1 MAVVGLLPGRC
12 LLHSL
17 SAGRASLAMLS
28 TTPQVAVR
36 RATGGPMNDELRVRD
51 IPAVL
56 VSAWRVLRTYW
67 APFVVIA
74 CLGLAL
80 RGGAL
85 WLAVVVS
92 DHNAFVAQLILV
104 LAPLGF
110 LLAMIAMLWMTR
122 GALPHVAELD
132 RREAR
137 QAPTEK
143 RELRLVDVA
152 VSVLVPFLAVY
163 VSYGLLKEDLYRFTN
178 EAAYAEF
185 NQFSLDGDV
194 DFDFAGRL
202 AIYDWQ
208 VVLAIVVIAWV
219 LRYALGRFESV
230 TRFLWLA
237 FVGALVE
244 VYYTSQVAQKVTEIR
259 EAGVGWVQERRASQ
273 IVLERYDQVVG
284 TLGPLAHPVDTA
296 TTWLFGLLGAVDAVV
311 VVPLAWLTVGAVV
324 LGHKLSVPE
333 KAPAQPNPR
342 WERIP
347 APVRRLGGGLVADVR
362 ERWSAFWNGLRMM
375 ATAGLLPMLTFSLA
389 FLLVLRV
396 PWLVGQLLRWAIGP
410 LQTQTWLAIAPME
423 KAVGLAITMVLAAA
437 LLAAAIDWL
446 LGPRLSE
453 PPAPGPTPVDPSV
466 SAAAAA

>member
-1 MAVVGLLPGRC
+1 
-12 LLHSL
+12 
-17 SAGRASLAMLS
+17 
-28 TTPQVAVR
+28 
-36 RATGGPMNDELRVRD
+36 MNDEMRVRD

-56 VSAWRVLRTYW
+56 LSAWRVLRTYW

-80 RGGAL
+80 RSGAL
-85 WLAVVVS
+85 WIAVEVS

-122 GALPHVAELD
+122 GALPNVAELS

-163 VSYGLLKEDLYRFTN
+163 VSYGLLREDLLRFTN

-185 NQFSLDGDV
+185 NQFSLEGGV
-194 DFDFAGRL
+194 DYDFAGRL

-208 VVLAIVVIAWV
+208 VVLAIVAIAWV

-237 FVGALVE
+237 FAGALVE
-244 VYYTSQVAQKVTEIR
+244 VYYTSQVAQKVTELR
-259 EAGVGWVQERRASQ
+259 EDGVAWIQERRASRL
-273 IVLERYDQVVG
+273 VLDQYDQVIT
-284 TLGPLAHPVDTA
+284 TLGPLANPVDTA

-311 VVPLAWLTVGAVV
+311 VVPLAWITVGAVV
-324 LGHKLSVPE
+324 LGHKLSGPE
-333 KAPAQPNPR
+333 EPVRQPDPR
-342 WERIP
+342 WERVP
-347 APVRRLGGGLVADVR
+347 APVRRFGGGLVADVR

-375 ATAGLLPMLTFSLA
+375 AAAGLLPMLTFCVV

-396 PWLVGQLLRWAIGP
+396 PWIVTQLVRLAVGP
-410 LQTQTWLAIAPME
+410 METKTWLAFSPME
-423 KAVGLAITMVLAAA
+423 KSVGLAVTMVLAAA

-446 LGPRLSE
+446 LGPRVGTRPVE
-453 PPAPGPTPVDPSV
+453 DPAPVAAPEV
-466 SAAAAA
+466 SAEAGA

>member
-1 MAVVGLLPGRC
+1 
-12 LLHSL
+12 
-17 SAGRASLAMLS
+17 
-28 TTPQVAVR
+28 
-36 RATGGPMNDELRVRD
+36 MNDEMRVRD

-56 VSAWRVLRTYW
+56 VSAWRVLRVHW

-80 RGGAL
+80 RSGAL
-85 WLAVVVS
+85 WVAVEVS

-122 GALPHVAELD
+122 GDLPNVAELS

-178 EAAYAEF
+178 EAAYDEF
-185 NQFSLDGDV
+185 NQFTLGAPPDV
-194 DFDFAGRL
+194 DFAGRL

-208 VVLAIVVIAWV
+208 VVLAIVAIAWV
-219 LRYALGRFESV
+219 VRYALGRIESV

-237 FVGALVE
+237 FAGALVE
-244 VYYTSQVAQKVTEIR
+244 VYYTSQVAQKVANLR
-259 EAGVGWVQERRASQ
+259 EAGLTWVENRRASR
-273 IVLERYDQVVG
+273 IVLDQYDQVVG
-284 TLGPLAHPVDTA
+284 TLGPLANPVDTA

-311 VVPLAWLTVGAVV
+311 IVPLAWLTVGAVV
-324 LGHKLSVPE
+324 LGHKLSEPDE
-333 KAPAQPNPR
+333 PDDPARQPDPR

-375 ATAGLLPMLTFSLA
+375 ATAGLLPMLTFCLA
-389 FLLVLRV
+389 FLIVIRI
-396 PWLVGQLLRWAIGP
+396 PWLVGQLLRLAIGP
-410 LQTQTWLAIAPME
+410 LPTDTWLAISPME

-446 LGPRLSE
+446 LGPRLGPADVGPE
-453 PPAPGPTPVDPSV
+453 PTAPREV
-466 SAAAAA
+466 SAEAGA

>member
-1 MAVVGLLPGRC
+1 
-12 LLHSL
+12 
-17 SAGRASLAMLS
+17 
-28 TTPQVAVR
+28 
-36 RATGGPMNDELRVRD
+36 MNDEMRVRD

-56 VSAWRVLRTYW
+56 VSAWRILRTYW

-80 RGGAL
+80 RSGAL

-92 DHNAFVAQLILV
+92 DTNAFVAQLILV

-122 GALPHVAELD
+122 GALPNVAELS

-143 RELRLVDVA
+143 REMRLVDVA

-163 VSYGLLKEDLYRFTN
+163 VSYGLLKEDLLRFTN

-185 NQFSLDGDV
+185 NQFSISEDIDY
-194 DFDFAGRL
+194 DFAGRL

-208 VVLAIVVIAWV
+208 VVLAIVAIAWV

-244 VYYTSQVAQKVTEIR
+244 VYYTSQVAQKVANIR
-259 EAGVGWVQERRASQ
+259 EAGVTWVEDRRASRL
-273 IVLERYDQVVG
+273 VLDQYDQVVG
-284 TLGPLAHPVDTA
+284 TLGPLANPVDTA

-311 VVPLAWLTVGAVV
+311 VVPLAWITVGAVV
-324 LGHKLSVPE
+324 LGHKLSGPE
-333 KAPAQPNPR
+333 APAAQPNPR

-347 APVRRLGGGLVADVR
+347 APVRRFGGGLVADVR

-375 ATAGLLPMLTFSLA
+375 ATAGLLPMLTFCLA
-389 FLLVLRV
+389 FLLVLRI
-396 PWLVGQLLRWAIGP
+396 PWLVAQLLRLAIGP
-410 LQTQTWLAIAPME
+410 VETTTWLAFSPRAKSVGRAVPMVRG
-423 KAVGLAITMVLAAA
+423 AAHRAAA
-437 LLAAAIDWL
+437 LDWL
-446 LGPRLSE
+446 LGPKL
-453 PPAPGPTPVDPSV
+453 GPREQESAREV
-466 SAAAAA
+466 SAEAGA

>member
-1 MAVVGLLPGRC
+1 M
-12 LLHSL
+12 
-17 SAGRASLAMLS
+17 
-28 TTPQVAVR
+28 
-36 RATGGPMNDELRVRD
+36 RVRD

-56 VSAWRVLRTYW
+56 VSALRLLRRYW

-74 CLGLAL
+74 CLGLAV
-80 RGGAL
+80 RSGAL
-85 WLAVVVS
+85 WVAVVVS
-92 DHNAFVAQLILV
+92 DSNAFVAQLILV

-110 LLAMIAMLWMTR
+110 LGAMIAMLWMTR
-122 GALPHVAELD
+122 SSLPHVAELS

-137 QAPTEK
+137 QATTEK

-163 VSYGLLKEDLYRFTN
+163 VSYGLLREDLLRFTN

-185 NQFSLDGDV
+185 NQFSLSDDI
-194 DFDFAGRL
+194 DYDFAGRL

-208 VVLAIVVIAWV
+208 VVLAIVAIAWV

-244 VYYTSQVAQKVTEIR
+244 VYYTSQVAQKIANLR
-259 EAGVGWVQERRASQ
+259 EAGVTWVEDRRASR
-273 IVLERYDQVVG
+273 IVLDQYDQVVG
-284 TLGPLAHPVDTA
+284 TLGPLANPVDSA
-296 TTWLFGLLGAVDAVV
+296 TGWLFGLLGAVDAVV
-311 VVPLAWLTVGAVV
+311 VVPLAWITVGAVV
-324 LGHKLSVPE
+324 LGHQLSGPDTPA
-333 KAPAQPNPR
+333 APPNPR

-375 ATAGLLPMLTFSLA
+375 ASAGLLPMLTFCLA
-389 FLLVLRV
+389 FLLVIRL
-396 PWLVGQLLRWAIGP
+396 PWAVSQLLRLAIGP
-410 LQTQTWLAIAPME
+410 LETSTWLAIAPME
-423 KAVGLAITMVLAAA
+423 KSIGLALTMVLTAA

-446 LGPRLSE
+446 LGPRLRVGGADDPE
-453 PPAPGPTPVDPSV
+453 PVAPREV
-466 SAAAAA
+466 SAEAGA

>member
-1 MAVVGLLPGRC
+1 
-12 LLHSL
+12 
-17 SAGRASLAMLS
+17 
-28 TTPQVAVR
+28 
-36 RATGGPMNDELRVRD
+36 MNDEMRVRD

-56 VSAWRVLRTYW
+56 VSAWRILRTYW
-67 APFVVIA
+67 APFVAIA

-80 RGGAL
+80 RSGAL

-122 GALPHVAELD
+122 GALPNVAELS

-143 RELRLVDVA
+143 RQMRLVDVA

-163 VSYGLLKEDLYRFTN
+163 VSYGLLKEDLLRFTN

-185 NQFSLDGDV
+185 NQFSLSEDIDY
-194 DFDFAGRL
+194 DFAGRL

-208 VVLAIVVIAWV
+208 VVLAIVAIAWV

-244 VYYTSQVAQKVTEIR
+244 VYYTSQVAQKVANIR
-259 EAGVGWVQERRASQ
+259 EAGVTWVEDRQASRL
-273 IVLERYDQVVG
+273 VLDQYDQVVA
-284 TLGPLAHPVDTA
+284 TLGPLANPVDTA

-311 VVPLAWLTVGAVV
+311 IVPLAWITVGAVV
-324 LGHKLSVPE
+324 LGHKLSGPE
-333 KAPAQPNPR
+333 APAAQPNPR

-347 APVRRLGGGLVADVR
+347 APVRRFGGGLVADVR

-375 ATAGLLPMLTFSLA
+375 ATAGLLPMLTFCLA
-389 FLLVLRV
+389 FLLVLRI
-396 PWLVGQLLRWAIGP
+396 PWLVAQLLRLVIGP
-410 LQTQTWLAIAPME
+410 VETKTWLAFSPLE
-423 KAVGLAITMVLAAA
+423 KSVGLAVTMVLAAA

-446 LGPRLSE
+446 LGPRI
-453 PPAPGPTPVDPSV
+453 GPRPSDSPVPVEAGAREV
-466 SAAAAA
+466 SAEA

>member
-1 MAVVGLLPGRC
+1 
-12 LLHSL
+12 
-17 SAGRASLAMLS
+17 
-28 TTPQVAVR
+28 
-36 RATGGPMNDELRVRD
+36 MNDEMRVRD

-56 VSAWRVLRTYW
+56 VSAWRILRTYW

-80 RGGAL
+80 RSGAL

-92 DHNAFVAQLILV
+92 DSNAFVAQLILV

-122 GALPHVAELD
+122 GALPNVAELS

-137 QAPTEK
+137 QAPTER
-143 RELRLVDVA
+143 REMRLVDVA

-163 VSYGLLKEDLYRFTN
+163 VSYGLLKEDLLRFTN

-185 NQFSLDGDV
+185 NQFSISEDIDY
-194 DFDFAGRL
+194 DFAGRL

-208 VVLAIVVIAWV
+208 VVLAIVAIAWV

-244 VYYTSQVAQKVTEIR
+244 VYYTSQVAQKVANIR
-259 EAGVGWVQERRASQ
+259 EAGVTWVQDRRASRL
-273 IVLERYDQVVG
+273 VLDQYDQVVG
-284 TLGPLAHPVDTA
+284 TLGPLANPVDTA

-311 VVPLAWLTVGAVV
+311 VVPLAWITVGAVV
-324 LGHKLSVPE
+324 LGHKLSGPQ
-333 KAPAQPNPR
+333 APAAQPNPR

-347 APVRRLGGGLVADVR
+347 APVRRFGGGLVADVR

-375 ATAGLLPMLTFSLA
+375 ATAGLLPMLTFCLA
-389 FLLVLRV
+389 FLLVLRL
-396 PWLVGQLLRWAIGP
+396 PWLVAQLLRLAMGP
-410 LQTQTWLAIAPME
+410 VETKTWLAFSPLE
-423 KAVGLAITMVLAAA
+423 KSVGLAVTMVLTAA

-446 LGPRLSE
+446 LGPKLGPSQADD
-453 PPAPGPTPVDPSV
+453 PAPAEAVTREV
-466 SAAAAA
+466 SAQA

>member
-1 MAVVGLLPGRC
+1 M
-12 LLHSL
+12 
-17 SAGRASLAMLS
+17 
-28 TTPQVAVR
+28 
-36 RATGGPMNDELRVRD
+36 RVRD
-51 IPAVL
+51 VPAVL
-56 VSAWRVLRTYW
+56 VSAWRILRTYW

-80 RGGAL
+80 RSGAL

-92 DHNAFVAQLILV
+92 DTNAFVAQLILV

-122 GALPHVAELD
+122 GALPNVAELAQ
-132 RREAR
+132 RESR
-137 QAPTEK
+137 QAPIER
-143 RELRLVDVA
+143 REMRLVDVA

-194 DFDFAGRL
+194 DYDFAGRL

-208 VVLAIVVIAWV
+208 VVLAIVAIAWV

-237 FVGALVE
+237 FAGALVE
-244 VYYTSQVAQKVTEIR
+244 VYYTSQVAQKVADLR
-259 EAGVGWVQERRASQ
+259 EAGVTWVQDRQASRL
-273 IVLERYDQVVG
+273 VLDQYDQVVG
-284 TLGPLAHPVDTA
+284 TLGPLANPVDTA

-311 VVPLAWLTVGAVV
+311 IVPLAWITVGAVV
-324 LGHKLSVPE
+324 LGHKLSGPE
-333 KAPAQPNPR
+333 APAAQPNPR

-347 APVRRLGGGLVADVR
+347 APVRRFGGGLVTDVR

-375 ATAGLLPMLTFSLA
+375 ATAGLLPMLTFCLA
-389 FLLVLRV
+389 FLLVLRL
-396 PWLVGQLLRWAIGP
+396 PWLVAQLLRLAIGP
-410 LQTQTWLAIAPME
+410 VETATWIAFSPME
-423 KAVGLAITMVLAAA
+423 KSVGLAVTMVLTAA

-446 LGPRLSE
+446 LGPKLGPRQGDD
-453 PPAPGPTPVDPSV
+453 PAPAEPVAREV
-466 SAAAAA
+466 SAEAAG